1 MGHSR
6 PVTRWLQALA
16 RRIHG
21 SGESASTI
29 AGTRGVSRAR
39 CTACWQN
46 TQLTGTNLPDSIPLS
61 RNRVVAGEA
70 QFLPGLT
77 MTALPELDG
86 VQHRFVDLGDGVT
99 IHVAEAGHPK
109 GRP

>member
-1 MGHSR
+1 
-6 PVTRWLQALA
+6 
-16 RRIHG
+16 
-21 SGESASTI
+21 
-29 AGTRGVSRAR
+29 
-39 CTACWQN
+39 
-46 TQLTGTNLPDSIPLS
+46 
-61 RNRVVAGEA
+61 
-70 QFLPGLT
+70 